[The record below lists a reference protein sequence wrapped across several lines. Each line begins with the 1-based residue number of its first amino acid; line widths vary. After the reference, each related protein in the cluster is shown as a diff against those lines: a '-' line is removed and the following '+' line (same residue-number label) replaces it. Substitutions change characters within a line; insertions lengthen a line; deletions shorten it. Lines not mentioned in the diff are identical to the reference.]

1 MKYLF
6 SIMFLFI
13 SIFSFGQNERWDKD
27 NCIYSN
33 YEYGFSWTLPNEV
46 PWKIITG
53 TEKHT
58 VFKAFQ
64 PDTYINVFVN
74 ANKIEGKNKSK
85 YDISDIYNYIIEK
98 SDSID
103 KVVEINT
110 GIKTISHKFKKCL
123 FCGQNAYK
131 SYQHTMLKDDR
142 YDDPIEFIST
152 SYYYIYKGISYAV
165 TIKMYKNV
173 YDYEGAN
180 DFINEIFRG
189 YTIVN
194 KY

>member
-1 MKYLF
+1 
-6 SIMFLFI
+6 MFLFI

-27 NCIYSN
+27 NYIYSN

-46 PWKIITG
+46 SWKIITG

-58 VFKAFQ
+58 VFKASDVYKRQ
-64 PDTYINVFVN
+64 
-74 ANKIEGKNKSK
+74 K

-165 TIKMYKNV
+165 TIKMHKNV

>member
-1 MKYLF
+1 MKYRFL
-6 SIMFLFI
+6 IMFLFI

-27 NCIYSN
+27 NYIYSN
-33 YEYGFSWTLPNEV
+33 YKYGFSWTLPNEIA
-46 PWKIITG
+46 WKRITG

-64 PDTYINVFVN
+64 PDTYVNVFVN
-74 ANKIEGKNKSK
+74 VNKIESKNASK

-103 KVVEINT
+103 KVAEINT

-123 FCGQNAYK
+123 LCGQNAYK
-131 SYQHTMLKDDR
+131 SYHHTMLKDDR
-142 YDDPIEFIST
+142 YDEPLEFIST
-152 SYYYIYKGISYAV
+152 SYYYIYNGFSYAV
-165 TIKMYKNV
+165 TIKMYKYV
-173 YDYEGAN
+173 CDYEGIN
-180 DFINEIFRG
+180 DFIDDIFRG